1 MELLQLAGEGR
12 SELLRDDHMLVWE
25 VLHAVWCWFE
35 SFFIALTTKW
45 LNHSFY
51 NCWLKVNLQFLFFFV
66 NFFIG
71 ILFTFN
77 VILFIDILLFCRFPS
92 SVRCRANYVVALWC
106 AVHVQVSDTHLPSI
120 DEFKKMAK
128 SKVFVSG
135 VFVAASW

>member
-66 NFFIG
+66 NFSLEFFSHLMSFCSLIFFCSVG
-71 ILFTFN
+71 FHRQLDVELIML
-77 VILFIDILLFCRFPS
+77 LLFG
-92 SVRCRANYVVALWC
+92 
-106 AVHVQVSDTHLPSI
+106 VQFMSR
-120 DEFKKMAK
+120 
-128 SKVFVSG
+128 
-135 VFVAASW
+135 